1 MKKGVLFLFAIFLL
15 ASVSA
20 LSITLPE
27 NVNQGSTIIATLQ
40 GNILNPITKSDV
52 GFFEGHVQIPLD
64 YDIEKIEDTYYIY
77 ALVPY
82 SEKLYTLKINDVYFK
97 ENNAF
102 KTADLEANFSSSNL
116 TADFNVNPG
125 FIITRENSFQLDL
138 YNNLNSNLDI
148 TYTLGN
154 TEGSKT
160 IPLQET
166 SKLNIDTSKIKGT
179 SLNHLIISSQN
190 TQYDISVY
198 VIRNQTFIQVEKNDS
213 NNSIIE
219 FLEGP
224 NLQFS
229 IDKIDETLKIGEGY
243 EYPLVLENQGD
254 EDSGEITLK
263 VSDEL
268 IDFVSLEIS
277 SIENLPPNAK
287 QEIKFSI
294 FTKIPIN
301 LEGGI
306 LAESSKSSDE
316 LKIVLFAE
324 ENVEPVSSIKS
335 KSFCKD
341 LNGTICLLS
350 QTCSGK
356 SVPSSDNIF
365 CCTNGICQNPG
376 NQTTGEGNNSNTVS
390 IIIVVVALLIILG
403 LIFWRL
409 KKTRK
414 KQITQSARL
423 EPKKSSLKKDFDI
436 PNFREG

>member
-409 KKTRK
+409 KKTKK
-414 KQITQSARL
+414 KQIIQSARL
-423 EPKKSSLKKDFDI
+423 EPKKSSSKKDFDV

>member
-1 MKKGVLFLFAIFLL
+1 MKKEVLILFVIFLL

-20 LSITLPE
+20 LSITVPE
-27 NVNQGSTIIATLQ
+27 KVNQGSTFIATLQ
-40 GNILNPITKSDV
+40 GNILNPVAKSDV
-52 GFFEGHVQIPLD
+52 GFYEGHVQIPLD

-77 ALVPY
+77 ALIPY

-102 KTADLEANFSSSNL
+102 KTEDLEANFSSSNL

-125 FIITRENSFQLDL
+125 FVITRENSFQLVL

-154 TEGSKT
+154 IEGSRI

-166 SKLNIDTSKIKGT
+166 SELTIDASKIKGT
-179 SLNHLIISSQN
+179 SLNHLIISSPN
-190 TQYDISVY
+190 SQYDIPVY
-198 VIRNQTFIQVEKNDS
+198 FIRNQTFDLVEINDS
-213 NNSIIE
+213 NNNSIIN

-224 NLQFS
+224 DLRFS

-243 EYPLVLENQGD
+243 EYSLILENQGD

-268 IDFVSLEIS
+268 IDFVSLETG
-277 SIENLPPNAK
+277 SIENLPPNTA

-294 FTKIPIN
+294 LTKTPID

-306 LAESSKSSDE
+306 LAESAKSSDE
-316 LKIVLFAE
+316 LKIVLFAG
-324 ENVEPVSSIKS
+324 ENVAPVSSVKS
-335 KSFCKD
+335 KLTCND

-350 QTCSGK
+350 QTCSGT
-356 SVPSSDNIF
+356 SIPSSDNW
-365 CCTNGICQNPG
+365 CCTNGICQAPG
-376 NQTTGEGNNSNTVS
+376 TPTTGGGNNSNTTS
-390 IIIVVVALLIILG
+390 IIIVVAALLIILG

-409 KKTRK
+409 KKTKK
-414 KQITQSARL
+414 KQIIQSARL
-423 EPKKSSLKKDFDI
+423 EPKKSSSKKDFDV
-436 PNFREG
+436 PNFRDI